1 MCNICFSN
9 PHNHMCPNA
18 PEPKIHG
25 HCLQCGLELREDYSY
40 YVDNESNLYCSEE
53 CAVQNHGIIEA
64 EWEDED
70 E

>member
-1 MCNICFSN
+1 MCDICNQSPCIYN
-9 PHNHMCPNA
+9 CANA
-18 PEPKIHG
+18 EPVKIRG
-25 HCLQCGLELREDYSY
+25 HCLQCGLELREDYSF